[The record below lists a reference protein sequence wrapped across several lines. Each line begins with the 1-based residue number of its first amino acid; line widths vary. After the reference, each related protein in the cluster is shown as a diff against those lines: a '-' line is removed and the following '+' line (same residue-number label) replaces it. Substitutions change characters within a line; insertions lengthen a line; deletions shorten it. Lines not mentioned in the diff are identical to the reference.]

1 MEERIHPWDMHPLA
15 EELAHRTGESMS
27 AAVITAKPGDI
38 SQSRLSGALVRH
50 PHFGF
55 VS

>member
-15 EELAHRTGESMS
+15 EEFAHRTGKSMS

-38 SQSRLSGALVRH
+38 SRLSGALVRH